1 MSSPITPTIRM
12 LAPADESRWRALFRA
27 YRTFYRL
34 DESEEVVSTAW
45 GWFMNP
51 THECK
56 ALVAEVDG
64 EILGFAHHRRI
75 SSPYTATTGIFL
87 DDLFTAP
94 ESRGL
99 GIGRALI
106 GRLTDMAHAE
116 GRSFVQWMTAE
127 DNHTAQALYNA
138 LATRSNWIVY
148 DTPASSGPHQAG

>member
-1 MSSPITPTIRM
+1 MVSPITPTIRM
-12 LAPADESRWRALFRA
+12 LAPADEVRWRELFRA
-27 YRTFYRL
+27 YRVFYRL
-34 DESEEVVSTAW
+34 DESEDVVSTAW
-45 GWFMNP
+45 GWFMDP

-56 ALVAEVDG
+56 ALVAEVDS

-87 DDLFTAP
+87 DDLFTVP

-106 GRLTDMAHAE
+106 RRLTAMAHSE
-116 GRSFVQWMTAE
+116 GRSFVQWMTAD
-127 DNHTAQALYNA
+127 DNRTAQALYDS

-148 DTPASSGPHQAG
+148 DAPPAAEPHQPG